1 MYGGLFFAVA
11 FFPFCRLFLFLSLLP
26 LLEHFFVNAG
36 KGVLWGLLAPSKG
49 TLIKT
54 LKF

>member
-1 MYGGLFFAVA
+1 MGASFLLLLFFL
-11 FFPFCRLFLFLSLLP
+11 FCRLFLFLSLLP